1 MIQFHNQI
9 YEYNDMFVQFKKN
22 YDDCNPIY
30 IVYKYKCDTLFCK
43 RERKKEKEQDTRK
56 LEKKLRQG

>member
-1 MIQFHNQI
+1 
-9 YEYNDMFVQFKKN
+9 MFVQFMKN
-22 YDDCNPIY
+22 YDDYNPIIRH

>member
-1 MIQFHNQI
+1 
-9 YEYNDMFVQFKKN
+9 MFVQFKKN
-22 YDDCNPIY
+22 YDDCNPIIRH

-56 LEKKLRQG
+56 LKKKLRQG

>member
-1 MIQFHNQI
+1 
-9 YEYNDMFVQFKKN
+9 MFVQFMKN
-22 YDDCNPIY
+22 YDDCNPIIRH

-43 RERKKEKEQDTRK
+43 RERKKKKKKEKEQNTRK